1 MPVVMLFGCFTLLC
15 AWSLTS
21 LLLFH
26 AMIITVAQTTNE
38 RVRNVYQLGRN
49 QNVDDHGCCSN
60 WKHAFCSQRP
70 ESQLPADFTDMV
82 VCDHRNP
89 ETVWKNDNKQ
99 ATVNDQEEAE
109 KRDDETNGDTIN
121 DNTVV

>member
-1 MPVVMLFGCFTLLC
+1 
-15 AWSLTS
+15 
-21 LLLFH
+21 
-26 AMIITVAQTTNE
+26 MIITVAQTTNE

-99 ATVNDQEEAE
+99 ATVNDEEAE